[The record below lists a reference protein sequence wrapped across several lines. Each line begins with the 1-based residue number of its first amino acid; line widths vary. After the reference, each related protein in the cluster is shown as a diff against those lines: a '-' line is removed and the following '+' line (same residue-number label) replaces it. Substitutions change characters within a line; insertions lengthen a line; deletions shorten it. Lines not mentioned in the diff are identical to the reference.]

1 MGKSGRL
8 VCTGFV
14 AWSVALLA
22 LAAGAAQAVTPEE
35 VFQDGRRAFDLGY
48 WQEAKEHFSHFN
60 HAWPTHTL
68 APRALLMET
77 LSDIRTGHA
86 LAEKAEAER
95 LAEWTARYRILR
107 EKFDEPELSEL
118 ALVLQERAD
127 APLAASLS
135 ALLDFPPDRLA
146 HLLDRGLVKPP
157 AIDPM
162 ETLRWIHGWRQK
174 FDRRCPAELRGRLAL
189 WRSKAL
195 WEVWLSPLPS
205 RSLAAHLKKIDGW
218 PVERALQR
226 SLRQAFQE
234 GDPGVKREAALLGV
248 SVEAFAGVK
257 LPVDPASDWMS
268 YLKSR
273 GIHEQE
279 AWCPR

>member
-1 MGKSGRL
+1 MGKPGKTF
-8 VCTGFV
+8 CTGFA
-14 AWSVALLA
+14 AWMVALLA
-22 LAAGAAQAVTPEE
+22 LASGSLQAITPEE
-35 VFQDGRRAFDLGY
+35 VFQDGRRAFDLGH
-48 WQEAKEHFSHFN
+48 WQEAKEHFAHFL

-68 APRALLMET
+68 TPRALLMET
-77 LSDIRTGHA
+77 LADIRSGKAVT
-86 LAEKAEAER
+86 EKAEADR
-95 LAEWTARYRILR
+95 LAEWSARYRTLR

-118 ALVLQERAD
+118 ALVVQGRED
-127 APLAASLS
+127 AALAGSSS
-135 ALLDFPPDRLA
+135 ALLELPPDRLA

-157 AIDPM
+157 AADPE

-195 WEVWLSPLPS
+195 WEVWLSPLAS
-205 RSLAAHLKKIDGW
+205 RALTATLRQWGEW
-218 PVERALQR
+218 PVEKALQR

-234 GDPGVKREAALLGV
+234 GDPAVKREAALLGV
-248 SVEAFAGVK
+248 SVEAFAGVR
-257 LPVDPASDWMS
+257 LPVNPASDWLV